1 MPGATASRAR
11 GWHAI
16 TRPDPCNFFNTF
28 RSHRADPSSPG
39 LSWGFL
45 GSPGLSWVFFGFEI
59 VQVACQK
66 TEPRARE
73 DVVRSRVRTP
83 ANFCIR
89 FARTGRLQA
98 LLGSHGALQGLSQAL
113 LGLSWVL
120 KSSKWHAGCRS
131 PARARMSCDHASGP
145 LQTSAYVSLPQGV
158 SKLSW
163 AFLGLSWSSPW
174 ALLGSPGLRSERS
187 RALD

>member
-1 MPGATASRAR
+1 MPGAGASRA
-11 GWHAI
+11 
-16 TRPDPCNFFNTF
+16 
-28 RSHRADPSSPG
+28 HRAAPSSAG
-39 LSWGFL
+39 LSS
-45 GSPGLSWVFFGFEI
+45 GSPGALLGLYWGSPGALLASEI
-59 VQVACQK
+59 VQMACREP
-66 TEPRARE
+66 EPRARE
-73 DVVRSRVRTP
+73 DVMRSRVRTP

-187 RALD
+187 RALEQT